1 MKKTIA
7 IRHEDKYKMERR
19 AALTPQHVKQLVEQG
34 IEVLVESSE
43 KRVFVDEE
51 YANAGAKV
59 TKDISSS
66 SLIFGV
72 KEMPIDYFEANK
84 TYVFFSHT
92 IKGQEYNMPL
102 LKNMVEHKINL
113 IEYEK
118 IANEKGQRLIFFG
131 RFAGLAGMIN
141 SLWSYGQRLNKL
153 GISNCFE
160 NLKQSHKYGS
170 LEEAKT
176 AIKTVGKQI
185 KSKGL
190 SSEAGP
196 VIIGITGYG
205 NVSKGAQEI
214 TDLLPTEEITPAELL
229 QKSKENSFNLD
240 KVYKVVFK
248 ENDLSTTI
256 NENDKFELQDY
267 YQHPEKY
274 KNQFEQYIPHLSIL
288 MNCMYWDDRY
298 PRIVTKDFL
307 AELYKTNH
315 RLKVIGDVTCD
326 PDGSIEATH
335 IGTAIED
342 PVFVYNPK
350 TRTPKMGFDGYGVL
364 IMSVDILPSELPR
377 ESSKAFG
384 DVLVNYV
391 KRLVEADYNTSFEN
405 LNIPQEFKRALIL
418 HKGNFTPD
426 FKYMADFLLK
436 KF

>member
-19 AALTPQHVKQLVEQG
+19 AALTPMHVKQLVSQG

-43 KRVFVDEE
+43 KRIFADEE
-51 YANAGAKV
+51 YKNAGAKV
-59 TKDISSS
+59 TNDISNSS
-66 SLIFGV
+66 IVFGV
-72 KEMPIDYFEANK
+72 KEMPIDYFDANK

-92 IKGQEYNMPL
+92 IKGQEYNMPML
-102 LKNMVEHKINL
+102 QNMVDHKINL

-141 SLWSYGQRLNKL
+141 SLWSYGQRLDKL
-153 GISNCFE
+153 GISNCF
-160 NLKQSHKYGS
+160 NTLKQSHNYNS
-170 LEEAKT
+170 LEEARE
-176 AIKTVGKQI
+176 AIKAIGDKI

-190 SSEAGP
+190 HAEARP
-196 VIIGITGYG
+196 LVIGITGYG

-214 TDLLPTEEITPAELL
+214 ADLLPIEEIGPAELL
-229 QKSKENSFNLD
+229 QKSKENSFALD

-248 ENDLSTTI
+248 EADLSTTI
-256 NENDKFELQDY
+256 DENAEFELQDY

-298 PRIVTKDFL
+298 PRIVTKDYL
-307 AELYKTNH
+307 SELYKSEH

-350 TRTPKMGFDGYGVL
+350 TQTPKMGFDGEGIL

-377 ESSKAFG
+377 ESSEAFG

-391 KRLVEADYNTSFEN
+391 KQLVEADYKASFEA
-405 LNIPQEFKRALIL
+405 LDIPSAFKRALIL
-418 HKGNFTPD
+418 HNGNLTPD
-426 FKYMADFLLK
+426 FEYMTDFLK
-436 KF
+436 